1 MFVRDFDQ
9 IRALAQGLRTID
21 CSRVDLGR
29 LRHIASGTYNDVFS
43 YDLPASDKAVL
54 RLSYYNKSTIQRME
68 DLIVEKKRTGGP
80 EYSDRKSQAYKQ
92 LMVQARNVCSTD
104 SVWIKIHFSDL
115 TNFLV
120 KNNVSPHFVYTLSS
134 KDCKKA
140 LEHIS
145 KALPI
150 NTLKNRLD
158 AQSSCHTRY
167 NNISFQEPFDMDV
180 TRALKRARNPQDAFR
195 MTDDDLRSI
204 VFQVLFTLATLQ
216 HYVPMF
222 RHNDISTNNVLLK
235 RMPMN
240 TNRFTYQLYDM
251 RFQLVGPRLFAAIH
265 DFDLAHADAYI
276 MHMGGDRARFSL
288 QNKVVMKRGFKG
300 NATGAGAIAPD
311 YDPSFDAYFFLRV
324 LRGQISGQSA
334 AYPQTH
340 AWLKHELMVDKYPL
354 KYLQTVDPTF
364 VPVNLLRS
372 NYFNALRD
380 PPSSAPAMFGPR
392 QLELDV
398 HVGGQPVYS
407 NIEQRI
413 TGTQT
418 MPILSDRSN
427 KRVAFVDHNGLFV
440 VTRPLETRWKRLI
453 LKFYDV
459 PQETDMTGEDGAFR
473 HDAAIAYQA
482 CESEDPAALEWLARK
497 LGVPTT
503 NKDAKVLCADLREAV
518 QSKWYGVDPFDEY
531 ERVIHPRC
539 PSFFTDEDILDYA
552 KAVGVPE
559 EDLYVPNLVDF
570 DGNKVPMSRGELCL
584 LAFAAATEG
593 KESA

>member
-43 YDLPASDKAVL
+43 YELPENEKAVL
-54 RLSYYNKSTIQRME
+54 RLSYYNKSTIQSME
-68 DLIVEKKRTGGP
+68 DLIAQKKATGGP
-80 EYSDRKSQAYKQ
+80 EYANRKSRAYKQ

-150 NTLKNRLD
+150 NTLKNRTD
-158 AQSSCHTRY
+158 TKSSCHTRY

-180 TRALKRARNPQDAFR
+180 TRALKRARDPQDLTFR

-204 VFQVLFTLATLQ
+204 IFQVLFTLATLQ

-235 RMPMN
+235 NIPMN
-240 TNRFTYQLYDM
+240 ATRYTYQLYDM

-288 QNKVVMKRGFKG
+288 QNKVVMKKGFKG

-324 LRGQISGQSA
+324 LRGQISGESGT
-334 AYPQTH
+334 YPQTH
-340 AWLKHELMVDKYPL
+340 AWLKNELMVDKYPL

-380 PPSSAPAMFGPR
+380 QPSSAPAMFGPR
-392 QLELDV
+392 QIELDI

-407 NIEQRI
+407 GIEQRI

-418 MPILSDRSN
+418 MPILSNKSN
-427 KRVAFVDHNGLFV
+427 KRAAFVDRNNVFV
-440 VTRPLETRWKRLI
+440 VTRPLETRWKPLI
-453 LKFYDV
+453 LKFYEK
-459 PQETDMTGEDGAFR
+459 PQETDVTGEDGAFR

-482 CESEDPAALEWLARK
+482 CESEDPAALAWLAHK
-497 LGVPTT
+497 LGVPTI
-503 NKDAKVLCADLREAV
+503 NKDAKVLCADLRKAV
-518 QSKWYGVDPFDEY
+518 QIKWYETDAFDES
-531 ERVIHPRC
+531 ERVVHPRC
-539 PSFFTDEDILDYA
+539 PSFFTDEDILEYA
-552 KAVGVPE
+552 RTVGVPE
-559 EDLYVPNLVDF
+559 EDLYDNLVDF
-570 DGNKVPMSRGELCL
+570 KGNKVPKSREELCL
-584 LAFAAATEG
+584 LAYAATQ
-593 KESA
+593 SSP